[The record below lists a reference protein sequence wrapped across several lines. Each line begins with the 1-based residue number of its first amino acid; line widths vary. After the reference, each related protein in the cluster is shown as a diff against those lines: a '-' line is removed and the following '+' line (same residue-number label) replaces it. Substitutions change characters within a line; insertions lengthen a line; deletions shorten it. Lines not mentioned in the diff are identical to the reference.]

1 MPNPNALARMEQEAG
16 IGRKVQEDAAS
27 SFDASK
33 FAVRSSP
40 LAGAFEVAADG
51 TLRRIADKVNE
62 LYALNGLDARARDV
76 LMGLIPKQHG
86 GYA

>member
-1 MPNPNALARMEQEAG
+1 MPNPNELARMESD
-16 IGRKVQEDAAS
+16 GRSD
-27 SFDASK
+27 
-33 FAVRSSP
+33 
-40 LAGAFEVAADG
+40 FEVTSPG
-51 TLRRIADKVNE
+51 VLRRIANKVNE